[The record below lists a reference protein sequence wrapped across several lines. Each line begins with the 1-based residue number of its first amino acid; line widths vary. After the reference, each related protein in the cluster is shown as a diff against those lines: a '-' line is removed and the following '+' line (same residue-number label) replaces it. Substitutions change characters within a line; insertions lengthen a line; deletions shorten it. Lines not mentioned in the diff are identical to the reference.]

1 MVTFKELQKIT
12 HTNTHTH
19 TDTERERVC
28 VWEREREKGEAY
40 FHEYMYKLSTFKQS
54 FF

>member
-19 TDTERERVC
+19 THTDTEREREFVC
-28 VWEREREKGEAY
+28 
-40 FHEYMYKLSTFKQS
+40 L
-54 FF
+54 